1 MIVAKKTKKEKE
13 LARLRREIE
22 VLRAQLPKQ
31 DTIEAT
37 KEVKVI
43 REPGVKPKTLQQ
55 AGIQRVDSKF
65 IKADLL
71 RATILTLISLAVI
84 AILYIFRNQIP
95 FF

>member
-1 MIVAKKTKKEKE
+1 LIVAKKTKKEKE
-13 LARLRREIE
+13 LARLRREVE
-22 VLRAQLPKQ
+22 VLRAQLSEQ
-31 DTIEAT
+31 DTTEVT

-43 REPGVKPKTLQQ
+43 RESGAKPQTLQQ

-84 AILYIFRNQIP
+84 TILYIFRNRIP

>member
-22 VLRAQLPKQ
+22 VLRAQLPEQ

>member
-13 LARLRREIE
+13 LARLRREVE
-22 VLRAQLPKQ
+22 VLRAQLSKQ
-31 DTIEAT
+31 DTTEAT